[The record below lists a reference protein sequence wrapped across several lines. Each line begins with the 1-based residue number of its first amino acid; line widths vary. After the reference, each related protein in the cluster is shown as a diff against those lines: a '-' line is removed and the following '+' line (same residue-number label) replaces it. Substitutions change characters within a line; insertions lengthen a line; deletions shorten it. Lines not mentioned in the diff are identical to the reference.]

1 LQREIDLMATDIQN
15 KTASALEA
23 YFAPFRKNIVGI
35 DQEFDGPYG
44 RKKIIYADWTASGRL
59 YGPIE
64 KRIAEQMGG
73 YVANTHTETSFTGK
87 MMTKA
92 YHEAKHIIKE
102 HVNAGPGDVLIP
114 AGTGMTGAVIKFQR
128 ILGIKIPERAQ
139 KYTDFPEEERPVIFI
154 THMEHHSNQ
163 TSWLE
168 TMAKVEL
175 ISANKEGLVDLDHLD
190 QLIEKHKDA
199 KHLIASVTGC
209 SNVTGIE
216 TPYHE
221 IARRMH
227 KAGGMCFVDF
237 ACSGPYVKIDMHPK
251 NDPDSSI
258 DAVFLSPH
266 KFLGGP
272 GTPGLL
278 IFNSKLYT
286 NKIPDVPGGG
296 TVTYTNPWG
305 EHFYFDDIETREDGG
320 TPGFLQTIKAAL
332 AIKLKEEMGVENILK
347 REEELLEII
356 FPRLEKIPG
365 LKIFADNVR
374 HRLGV
379 ISFYIEKQHFNLG
392 VSLLNDRFGIQTR
405 GGCSCAGTYGHFL
418 FDIDIDYS
426 HEVMQQINQG
436 DLTIK
441 PGWIRMSIHPTMTN
455 EEALYI
461 CEAIEQVAT
470 NWQEWGEDY
479 VYDPVSNEYKHK
491 TFHGN
496 EDQKVNSWFTTTLK

>member
-1 LQREIDLMATDIQN
+1 MTAMEIQKET
-15 KTASALEA
+15 TSTLET
-23 YFAPFRKNIVGI
+23 YFAAFRKHIIGI
-35 DQEFDGPYG
+35 DQEFEGPYG

-59 YGPIE
+59 YEPIE
-64 KRIAEQMGG
+64 QRICYEMGG
-73 YVANTHTETSFTGK
+73 FVANTHTETSYTGK

-92 YHEAKHIIKE
+92 YHDARHIIKE
-102 HVNAGPGDVLIP
+102 HVHAGPGDVLIP

-128 ILGIKIPERAQ
+128 ILGIKIPEKAQ
-139 KYTDFPEEERPVIFI
+139 RYTDFPEEERPVILI

-175 ISANKEGLVDLDHLD
+175 ISANKEGLVDLNHLD
-190 QLIEKHKDA
+190 ELIAKHRNA

-227 KAGGMCFVDF
+227 RAGGLCFVDF

-251 NDPDSSI
+251 NDPEAAL

-272 GTPGLL
+272 GSPGLL

-320 TPGFLQTIKAAL
+320 TPGFLQTMKAAL
-332 AIKLKEEMGVENILK
+332 AIRLKEEMGIANMLK
-347 REEELLEII
+347 REEELLGLI
-356 FPRLEKIPG
+356 FPRLEQIPG
-365 LKIFADNVR
+365 LNLFADNVR
-374 HRLGV
+374 DRLGV
-379 ISFYIEKQHFNLG
+379 ISFYIERLHFNLG

-426 HEVMQQINQG
+426 HEVLQQINQG
-436 DLTIK
+436 DLAIK
-441 PGWIRMSIHPTMTN
+441 PGWIRMSIHPTMTD

-461 CEAIEQVAT
+461 CDAIAQVAA
-470 NWQEWGEDY
+470 NWREWAEDY
-479 VYDPVSNEYKHK
+479 VYDPVSNEFKHK
-491 TFHGN
+491 TFQGN
-496 EDQKVNSWFTTTLK
+496 EDRKVSDWFNHSLK